1 MSNDEQGLS
10 TVEMRQRRI
19 SSVKMWWG
27 LAWTLLM
34 SAMCAVVATQSAEL
48 VELDDESLV
57 LVDDDAESLLDDDD
71 AALEP
76 DLPLSVL

>member
-1 MSNDEQGLS
+1 
-10 TVEMRQRRI
+10 
-19 SSVKMWWG
+19 
-27 LAWTLLM
+27 M
-34 SAMCAVVATQSAEL
+34 SAMCAAVATQSAEL